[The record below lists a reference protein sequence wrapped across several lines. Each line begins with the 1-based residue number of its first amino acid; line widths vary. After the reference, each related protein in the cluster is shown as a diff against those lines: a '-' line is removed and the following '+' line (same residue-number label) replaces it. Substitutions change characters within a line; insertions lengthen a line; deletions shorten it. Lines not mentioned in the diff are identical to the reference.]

1 MANDY
6 KVPLTKIL
14 EIGPHWNADS
24 LEIATVYGFQVI
36 VKKGLYKPGDA
47 VVYIPIDSIL
57 PQWLEDR
64 LFPMYKDPE
73 TGQMMPPKVKL
84 SGHRVRQITLRKV
97 ASQGMLVNTTDIA
110 DKVNFKKAKFED
122 NLAETLEIT
131 KYEPP
136 APGMASTQGKDKQRN
151 KKNEHP
157 LFHKYNGLD
166 NIKWFP
172 TLFKEGEDQVV
183 IQEKLHGTN
192 ARASILPYRTDTLWR
207 KFMKL
212 IGLAPKAEQC
222 YGSNNV
228 QKAVGGNGANHFYGE
243 DVWGNTFKKMDVFSK
258 LKLGETVFGEI
269 IGPGVQANYDYGLT
283 EHKFVLFDVKILE
296 ADGSQRW
303 LSPAEVEAF
312 AVERGFETVPVLY
325 TGPFNKELAYSLT
338 KGPSVYCPK
347 QKVRE
352 GIVIKALDG
361 YSNEGNKK
369 ALKWI
374 SEDYLADSK
383 NTDFH

>member
-14 EIGPHWNADS
+14 EINPHSNADK
-24 LEIATVYGFQVI
+24 LEVAMVYGFQVI
-36 VKKGLYKPGDA
+36 VKKGQYKAGDS

-64 LFPMYKDPE
+64 LFPMTKNED
-73 TGQMMPPKVKL
+73 GVMVPPKVKL
-84 SGHRVRQITLRKV
+84 NHHRVRQIRLRKV
-97 ASQGMLVNTTDIA
+97 ASQGMLIDTTDIA
-110 DKVNFKKAKFED
+110 DKVNFRKAKMED

-136 APGMASTQGKDKQRN
+136 VQGPASTRGGDKQR
-151 KKNEHP
+151 KSKDDHP

-172 TLFKEGEDQVV
+172 TLFKEGEDMVV

-192 ARASILPYRTDTLWR
+192 ARASVLPYRANTLWR
-207 KFMKL
+207 KIKSFL
-212 IGLAPKAEQC
+212 GLAPKIEQC

-228 QKAVGGNGANHFYGE
+228 DISSKSSYAGFYGE
-243 DVWGNTFKKMDVFSK
+243 DVYGNTFKALDVFSK

-269 IGPGVQANYDYGLT
+269 IGPGIQKGYEYGLK

-296 ADGSQRW
+296 ADGKQRW
-303 LSPAEVEAF
+303 LSPLEVDEF
-312 AVERGFETVPVLY
+312 ARIRGFDVVPEIY
-325 TGPFNKELAYSLT
+325 CGTYSKELAYKLT
-338 KGPSVYCPK
+338 TGPSIYDPTN
-347 QKVRE
+347 KVRE
-352 GIVIKALDG
+352 GIVIKAVNN
-361 YSNEGNKK
+361 YSVDGNKK
-369 ALKWI
+369 ALKWV
-374 SEDYLADSK
+374 SEVYLDDSS